1 MSERHELR
9 TSTGSDDDAEYLALV
24 DALEALAHDKEVS
37 MIVAAM
43 SFVLG
48 AVLAETGQHR
58 IKSINYICK
67 TIIDVYEQHEK
78 YEQDNPTK
86 PDHGQDKE

>member
-1 MSERHELR
+1 MSRRHELR

-24 DALEALAHDKEVS
+24 DALENTVNDHEIS

-78 YEQDNPTK
+78 HEQDNPTK
-86 PDHGQDKE
+86 PDHGQEKE

>member
-1 MSERHELR
+1 MSRRHELR

-24 DALEALAHDKEVS
+24 EALEALAHDKEVG

-58 IKSINYICK
+58 IRSINYICK

-78 YEQDNPTK
+78 HEQDN

>member
-1 MSERHELR
+1 MSRRHELR
-9 TSTGSDDDAEYLALV
+9 TSTGSDDDAQYLALV
-24 DALEALAHDKEVS
+24 EALEALAHDKEVS

-58 IKSINYICK
+58 IKSINYVCK

-78 YEQDNPTK
+78 HEQANPTK

>member
-1 MSERHELR
+1 MSRRHELR

-24 DALEALAHDKEVS
+24 EALEALAHDKEVG

-67 TIIDVYEQHEK
+67 TIIDVYEQNEKHE
-78 YEQDNPTK
+78 QAN

>member
-1 MSERHELR
+1 MSRRHELR

-24 DALEALAHDKEVS
+24 EALENLAHDKEVG

-58 IKSINYICK
+58 IRSINYICK

-78 YEQDNPTK
+78 NN

>member
-1 MSERHELR
+1 MSRRHELR
-9 TSTGSDDDAEYLALV
+9 TSTGADDDAKYLALV
-24 DALEALAHDKEVS
+24 EALENTVHDNEVS

-67 TIIDVYEQHEK
+67 TIIDVYEQHDK
-78 YEQDNPTK
+78 HEQAN

>member
-1 MSERHELR
+1 MSRRHKIR
-9 TSTGSDDDAEYLALV
+9 TSTGSDDDAKYLALV
-24 DALEALAHDKEVS
+24 ETLENTVHDHEVS

-58 IKSINYICK
+58 MRSINFICK
-67 TIIDVYEQHEK
+67 TVIDVYEQHEK
-78 YEQDNPTK
+78 NN
-86 PDHGQDKE
+86 PDHGQEKE

>member
-1 MSERHELR
+1 MSRRHELR

-24 DALEALAHDKEVS
+24 EALEALAHDKEVGI
-37 MIVAAM
+37 IVAAM

-67 TIIDVYEQHEK
+67 TIIDVYEQNEKHE
-78 YEQDNPTK
+78 QAN
-86 PDHGQDKE
+86 PDHGQEKE

>member
-1 MSERHELR
+1 MSRRHELR
-9 TSTGSDDDAEYLALV
+9 TSTGADDDAEYLALV
-24 DALEALAHDKEVS
+24 DALENTVHDKEVG

-58 IKSINYICK
+58 IRSINYICK
-67 TIIDVYEQHEK
+67 TIIDVYEQHDK
-78 YEQDNPTK
+78 INPTK
-86 PDHGQDKE
+86 PDRGQEKE

>member
-1 MSERHELR
+1 MSRRHELR

-24 DALEALAHDKEVS
+24 EALEALAHDKDVG

-58 IKSINYICK
+58 IRSINYICK
-67 TIIDVYEQHEK
+67 TIIDVYEQCEK
-78 YEQDNPTK
+78 QDN
-86 PDHGQDKE
+86 PDHGQEC

>member
-1 MSERHELR
+1 MSRRHELR
-9 TSTGSDDDAEYLALV
+9 TSTGEDDDAQYLALV
-24 DALEALAHDKEVS
+24 EALENTVHDHEVS
-37 MIVAAM
+37 MIAAAM

-78 YEQDNPTK
+78 HEQDNPTK
-86 PDHGQDKE
+86 PDHGQEKE

>member
-1 MSERHELR
+1 MSRRHELR

-24 DALEALAHDKEVS
+24 DALENAVHDHEVS
-37 MIVAAM
+37 MIAAAL

-58 IKSINYICK
+58 IKSINYVCK
-67 TIIDVYEQHEK
+67 TIIDVYEQHDK
-78 YEQDNPTK
+78 INPTK
-86 PDHGQDKE
+86 PDHGQEKE

>member
-1 MSERHELR
+1 
-9 TSTGSDDDAEYLALV
+9 
-24 DALEALAHDKEVS
+24 

-58 IKSINYICK
+58 MKSINYICK

-78 YEQDNPTK
+78 HEQDNPTK
-86 PDHGQDKE
+86 PDHGQEKD

>member
-1 MSERHELR
+1 MSRRHELR

-24 DALEALAHDKEVS
+24 EALENLAHDKEVG

-67 TIIDVYEQHEK
+67 TIIDVYEQNEKHE
-78 YEQDNPTK
+78 QAN